1 MKAEGGHS
9 HQLALRP
16 CALIGM
22 VHVRALPGAPRHSL
36 PIAEI
41 EAIAVREARTLADA
55 GFDALIVENMHDA
68 PYLRRSDTPEVIAAM
83 TRVVGAVVAA
93 VPVPVGVQ
101 ILSHANSAALAV
113 AHVAGA
119 RFIRCEGFVFSSVSD
134 EGLVRD
140 ACAGQLL
147 RDRVRLGATAVAI
160 WADIKKKHSS
170 HAITADLTMRD
181 WAHAA
186 EFFGADAVV
195 VTGRETGDPV
205 DGESLDETAAA
216 SRLPVY
222 VGSGATP
229 DSLTAILARASG
241 VIVGSALKREGLW
254 SNELDA
260 CRVKAMAAAR
270 DSCRSA
276 HGA

>member
-1 MKAEGGHS
+1 MTTGGT
-9 HQLALRP
+9 LAHRLSLPTR
-16 CALIGM
+16 ALIGM
-22 VHVRALPGAPRHSL
+22 VHARALPGAPRHAL
-36 PIAEI
+36 PVAEI
-41 EAIAVREARTLADA
+41 EAIAVREARALADA

-68 PYLRRSDTPEVIAAM
+68 PYLRRSDVPEVIAAM

-93 VPVPVGVQ
+93 VRVPVGVQ

-140 ACAGQLL
+140 ACAGDLL
-147 RDRVRLGATAVAI
+147 RDRARLGASGVSI

-181 WAHAA
+181 WVHAA

-205 DGESLDETAAA
+205 DGESLYETVAA

-229 DSLTAILARASG
+229 QSLSAILAKASG

-260 CRVKAMAAAR
+260 SRVKAMVLAR
-270 DSCRSA
+270 DACRSPA
-276 HGA
+276 GA